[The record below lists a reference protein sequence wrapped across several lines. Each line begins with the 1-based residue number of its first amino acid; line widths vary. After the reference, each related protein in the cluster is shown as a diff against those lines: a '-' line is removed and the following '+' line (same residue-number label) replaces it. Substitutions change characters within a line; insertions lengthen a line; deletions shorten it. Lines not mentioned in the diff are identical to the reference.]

1 MFVSQ
6 EPKHHHINPFSQS
19 KTKRPSII
27 KQRKFSVR
35 SMDRKESTESMTLNN
50 EDATYVAATN
60 KGKPSTKAAKNS

>member
-6 EPKHHHINPFSQS
+6 EPKHHHINPFSQN

-27 KQRKFSVR
+27 KKRKFSVR

-60 KGKPSTKAAKNS
+60 KGKLSTKAAKNS